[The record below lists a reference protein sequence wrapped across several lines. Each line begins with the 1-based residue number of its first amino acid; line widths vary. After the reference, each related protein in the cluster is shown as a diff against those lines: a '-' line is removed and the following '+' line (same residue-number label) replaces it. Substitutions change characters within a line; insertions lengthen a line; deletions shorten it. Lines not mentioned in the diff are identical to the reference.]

1 MSVFNP
7 LAMARDQLT
16 QSAERLGLPEAI
28 RLKLAHP
35 KRIVIVA
42 VPARRDDG
50 SLEVY
55 TGYRVQHSME
65 RGPCKGGIRYDP
77 VVDLDEMIAL
87 SMWMTWKSAVV
98 NIPYGGAKGGVNC
111 DPHQLSRAELERVTR
126 RFTSELVEV
135 IGPEKDIPAPDV
147 GTDEEV
153 MAWMMDTYSMN
164 RGYVVP
170 GVVTGKPIAVG
181 GSRGRAEATGRGVV
195 CIMEEALSA
204 RGELREGLT
213 VAIQGFGKVGK
224 ATAILAA
231 QAGFKVIAVSDLHGA
246 VMNPQGLDV
255 LGLETH
261 FHEHG
266 VIHNFPE
273 AEQIPRDDVLT
284 LPCDVLVPAALE
296 GALTAENAGAVQ
308 AKMIV
313 EAANGPTTPEAQAI
327 FRERGIPVVPDIL
340 ANAGG
345 VTISYFEWVQ
355 DLQAY
360 FWNEE
365 EVNQKLYQ
373 IMTQAYRDV
382 SRVAQERKLN
392 LREAALDL
400 AIGRVAEAQALRGI
414 YP

>member
-1 MSVFNP
+1 MPTFNP
-7 LAMARDQLT
+7 LQMAQSQLAE
-16 QSAERLGLPEAI
+16 SAERLGLPEPI
-28 RLKLAHP
+28 RMKLAHP

-42 VPARRDDG
+42 VPARMDDG
-50 SLEVY
+50 SLQVY

-65 RGPCKGGIRYDP
+65 RGPCKGGIRYHP

-87 SMWMTWKSAVV
+87 AMWMTWKAAVV

-111 DPHQLSRAELERVTR
+111 DPHSLSRAELERVTR

-170 GVVTGKPIAVG
+170 GVVTGKPLAVG
-181 GSRGRAEATGRGVV
+181 GSRGRSEATGRGCV

-204 RGELREGLT
+204 RGKLREGLT

-224 ATAILAA
+224 ATAVLAA
-231 QAGFKVIAVSDLHGA
+231 QAGFRVIAVSDVHGA
-246 VMNPQGLDV
+246 VRNPQGLDM
-255 LGLETH
+255 LSLEAH
-261 FHEHG
+261 AHEHG
-266 VIHNFPE
+266 VIHTFPDGE
-273 AEQIPRDDVLT
+273 EIAREELLA

-296 GALTAENAGAVQ
+296 GALTADNAGAVQ
-308 AKMIV
+308 ARMIV

-360 FWNEE
+360 FWTEE
-365 EVNQKLYQ
+365 DVNQKLYQ
-373 IMTQAYRDV
+373 IMTQAFRDV
-382 SRVAQERKLN
+382 SQVAEERKLD